1 MIPKFKLF
9 WVTINASR
17 PSPRFKEWEGEV
29 TRKGTEIEVS
39 TKVETG
45 NEKNTKEMSAIL
57 ILSFLF
63 SAKIAAINIVMNK
76 VGKLSWSIFVF
87 QTDVTLVTDIIIKYI
102 YN

>member
-1 MIPKFKLF
+1 M
-9 WVTINASR
+9 NSSR

-63 SAKIAAINIVMNK
+63 SAKIATINIVMNK

-87 QTDVTLVTDIIIKYI
+87 QTDNVTLVTDIIIKYI